1 MPNVH
6 HVFACVQCNCMSF
19 FQIYR
24 SDIDDMLKY
33 ALPKNKMCVYYWIQ
47 YTVLYVIAKSIII
60 NFCFV
65 FHLIY
70 SVRENVWIYD
80 IKLWEVCLLILFFF
94 HWFSQEK
101 HHSYII
107 YLSIDRWCHHHG
119 PAIQR
124 ADNEVKNII
133 MIIKQK
139 LWYSM
144 LEFDNA

>member
-24 SDIDDMLKY
+24 SDIDDMLNV

-80 IKLWEVCLLILFFF
+80 IKLWEVCLLILFF
-94 HWFSQEK
+94 
-101 HHSYII
+101 
-107 YLSIDRWCHHHG
+107 SIDFLKKSIIHILYISQLTAGAITMDPQSKEPTMRWK
-119 PAIQR
+119 IL
-124 ADNEVKNII
+124 
-133 MIIKQK
+133 
-139 LWYSM
+139 LW
-144 LEFDNA
+144 